1 MSKNVMVTILGSIGM
16 VCGTIISGIFIV
28 HKDNKKI
35 IDRVYEPIDK
45 MVQIMEK
52 YVDHTIKEEDEFDK
66 IDEK

>member
-35 IDRVYEPIDK
+35 IDRIYEPIDK
-45 MVQIMEK
+45 MVNIMEK
-52 YVDHTIKEEDEFDK
+52 YVDNEIKQEDEFDK
-66 IDEK
+66 INKE